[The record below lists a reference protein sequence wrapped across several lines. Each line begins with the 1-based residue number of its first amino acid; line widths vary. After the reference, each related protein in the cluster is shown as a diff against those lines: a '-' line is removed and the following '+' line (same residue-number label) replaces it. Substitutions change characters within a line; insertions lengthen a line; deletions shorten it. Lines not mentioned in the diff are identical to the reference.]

1 MNVSVIGL
9 GKLGATLAA
18 VLADAGNRVYGVDTN
33 VRSVDAINAGL
44 SPVNETGLADLIAK
58 LPPGQLTAH
67 VGYKDAIENSEIT
80 MIVVPTPSG
89 PNDKFINDYVVDAIT
104 NVGHHIP
111 HIQNRWHTVVVCS
124 TVMPGASDAVLV
136 PALEQ
141 ASGGKV
147 GTDLGYVYS
156 PEFIALGSV
165 IWDMQHPDV
174 VLIGAQ
180 DNRSESAFMSL
191 TQSYVKG
198 YPNYQTLRYSEAEL
212 AKIAVNTYVT
222 MKISFASTVAEMAER
237 LPGASATKILEVAG
251 QDTRIGNKYLKPG
264 AAFGGPCF
272 PRDNRAFAAL
282 ADDLAVDAPLAIAT
296 DQVNRRLTYR
306 IAAILREFDTIAVL
320 GLAYKPDTSVY
331 EESMGLTVAKSLFY
345 AGAEVRV
352 HDPQARPDL
361 PAGVTQFDNVEDAI
375 AGADVVLVATPWT
388 EYQDLDFKGVKVL
401 DAWGCVKNTSNHRVV
416 GTHCW
421 WWT

>member
-44 SPVNETGLADLIAK
+44 SPVNETGLADLIAS

-111 HIQNRWHTVVVCS
+111 HISNRWHTVVVCS

-136 PALEQ
+136 PALEA
-141 ASGGKV
+141 ASGGKI

-165 IWDMQHPDV
+165 IYDMQHPDV

-180 DNRSESAFMSL
+180 DPRSENAFIKL
-191 TQSYVKG
+191 TQSYVRG
-198 YPNYQTLRYSEAEL
+198 FPNYQTLRYNEAEL

-222 MKISFASTVAEMAER
+222 MKISYANTIAEMGER
-237 LPGASATKILEVAG
+237 LNGADAGKILEVVG
-251 QDTRIGNKYLKPG
+251 QDTRIGKKYLSPG

-282 ADDLAVDAPLAIAT
+282 ADDLNVDAPLAVAT
-296 DQVNRRLTYR
+296 DTVNRRLTYR
-306 IAAILREFDTIAVL
+306 LAAILRKYDKVAVL
-320 GLAYKPDTSVY
+320 GMAYKPNTSVY
-331 EESMGLTVAKSLFY
+331 EESMGFTIAKSLAY
-345 AGAEVRV
+345 AECEVRV

-361 PAGVTQFDNVEDAI
+361 PTGAIQLDTIEEAVAGVDAI
-375 AGADVVLVATPWT
+375 LVATPWD
-388 EYQDLDFKGVKVL
+388 EYKNVDFKGVRLL
-401 DAWGCVKNTSNHRVV
+401 DAWGCTKIQANRRVV
-416 GTHCW
+416 GSHCW
-421 WWT
+421 WWE